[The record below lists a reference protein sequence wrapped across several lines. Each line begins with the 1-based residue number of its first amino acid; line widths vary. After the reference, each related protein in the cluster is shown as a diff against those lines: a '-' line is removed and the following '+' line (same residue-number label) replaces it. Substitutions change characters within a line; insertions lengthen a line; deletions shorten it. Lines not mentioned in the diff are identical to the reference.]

1 MFPLIPSPV
10 STYANYTIFTS
21 STRARSSSKDFT
33 VSYFL
38 LRPDEIRTRSKRST
52 IDAVLEAAAAAA
64 ATAAAGDA
72 GERKGFLR
80 Q

>member
-1 MFPLIPSPV
+1 M
-10 STYANYTIFTS
+10 
-21 STRARSSSKDFT
+21 
-33 VSYFL
+33 SYFL